1 MIGKA
6 DLVRG
11 ASIIVCSVRMQ
22 WVISVKYC
30 VRVRM
35 Q

>member
-1 MIGKA
+1 MIGK
-6 DLVRG
+6 DRPG
-11 ASIIVCSVRMQ
+11 EGGKYYCMSVRMQ